1 MSRLNEVENPLEEAR
16 LLMPWYVTGKLDN
29 DEKAFVEAMLT
40 EHPALASALQQE
52 KELVGLVRENTQ
64 LLEITALDSTQ
75 QRLDKML
82 SRIDREE
89 APAKQVT
96 EQANAATITHAKPA
110 TDSWFSGLFKKPL
123 FDMNW
128 LTPANAVFASLLAV
142 QLGVASF
149 FMQNDKSETIYES
162 ATAEATVTETS
173 VNVVHLVDFDRDAL
187 HGDVLD
193 FLSKWKARVI
203 SGPDANNM
211 FVIEVT
217 EADNTQ
223 MMQEIDAQGTPVKFI
238 GSKFRAN

>member
-16 LLMPWYVTGKLDN
+16 LLMPWYVTGKLAD
-29 DEKAFVEAMLT
+29 DEKAFVEVMLA
-40 EHPALASALQQE
+40 EHPELGAALQQE
-52 KELVGLVRENTQ
+52 KELVGLVRDNTQ

-82 SRIDREE
+82 SRIEREE
-89 APAKQVT
+89 VPAKQRA
-96 EQANAATITHAKPA
+96 EQKQASSQA
-110 TDSWFSGLFKKPL
+110 DSVKGASWLSGLFKQPL

-142 QLGVASF
+142 QLGVAAF
-149 FMQNDKSETIYES
+149 FMQGETSETIYES
-162 ATAEATVTETS
+162 ATAEETSAETS
-173 VNVVHLVDFDRDAL
+173 VNAVHLVDFDRDAL
-187 HGDVLD
+187 HGDVID
-193 FLSKWKARVI
+193 FLSQWNARVI

-217 EADNTQ
+217 EADNAQ
-223 MMQEIDAQGTPVKFI
+223 MMQAIDAQGTPVKFI